1 MPYLGNTAGN
11 RFVASKAATQFS
23 GDGSTTAFTLDHAVG
38 SDEDILVSV
47 DGVIQ
52 EPSVAY
58 AVSNGTT
65 LTFTAAP
72 SSNSGNNIFV
82 YYLFRTVATV
92 DHPSTSSLQATDGT
106 FSSTLNVT
114 GETTLATHL
123 NMGDN
128 DKIKLGASGDLEVY
142 HDGSNS
148 FVDDTG
154 TGNLF
159 LRGESQV
166 IIGNMTGEQAAVFN
180 DDGAVTLNHDNSAK
194 LATTSSGIDV
204 TGAITASSAT
214 FTTADN
220 TAQLTLKSTDADS
233 SLGPVLDLVRDS
245 ASPAD
250 GDGIGQ
256 IKFTADND
264 AGEATTYA
272 NTFTTLRDASDGA
285 EDGQVIHYVII
296 GGTAKDHLRMGTT
309 SAGGQAEFT
318 VNEGAA
324 DIDFRVKS
332 DSGNTEHNNALK
344 VVASNGQI
352 FSTAIYN
359 WTTSASA
366 NIVVTS
372 SAGHLARSTSALK
385 YKKDVRDLEDIDIDK
400 FRPIRYKSK
409 SDIDDQTKDN
419 FGFIADEV
427 HDAGITELVTYDGDN
442 VEGFQYER
450 LTPVLVK
457 TLQEQ
462 KKTIKALTDRITAL
476 EKS

>member
-1 MPYLGNTAGN
+1 VTRASDLARLIGAG
-11 RFVASKAATQFS
+11 ATIN
-23 GDGSTTAFTLDHAVG
+23 D
-38 SDEDILVSV
+38 
-47 DGVIQ
+47 
-52 EPSVAY
+52 
-58 AVSNGTT
+58 GTT
-65 LTFTAAP
+65 IT
-72 SSNSGNNIFV
+72 
-82 YYLFRTVATV
+82 
-92 DHPSTSSLQATDGT
+92 TD
-106 FSSTLNVT
+106 
-114 GETTLATHL
+114 
-123 NMGDN
+123 
-128 DKIKLGASGDLEVY
+128 
-142 HDGSNS
+142 
-148 FVDDTG
+148 
-154 TGNLF
+154 
-159 LRGESQV
+159 
-166 IIGNMTGEQAAVFN
+166 
-180 DDGAVTLNHDNSAK
+180 
-194 LATTSSGIDV
+194 
-204 TGAITASSAT
+204 
-214 FTTADN
+214 DN

-233 SLGPVLDLVRDS
+233 SLGPILDLVRDS

-250 GDGIGQ
+250 GDAIGQ
-256 IKFTADND
+256 VKFTADND
-264 AGEATTYA
+264 AGEATTYS
-272 NTFTTLRDASDGA
+272 NSFVTLRDASDGA
-285 EDGQVIHYVII
+285 EDGQVIHYVTV
-296 GGTAKDHLRMGTT
+296 GGSST
-309 SAGGQAEFT
+309 GGQAEFT

-332 DSGNTEHNNALK
+332 DSANTEHNNALK

-427 HDAGITELVTYDGDN
+427 HDAGIKELVTYDGDN

-450 LTPVLVK
+450 LTAVLVK

-476 EKS
+476 ENA